1 MFMAFVGQT
10 FAQAE
15 HPVQRSFSNQI
26 FMRSLPFHIGADHA
40 GRNAGYRGSRRYI
53 LRNNRARSND
63 CAIADLDDLQ
73 NE

>member
-26 FMRSLPFHIGADHA
+26 FMR
-40 GRNAGYRGSRRYI
+40 YRGSRRYI

-63 CAIADLDDLQ
+63 CAIADLDALQ
-73 NE
+73 NEYAAPNPHMVANYDW